1 MMKVNIG
8 FFGDEHEAEKRTN
21 ERLIKAAK
29 ALGCVTDEE
38 ISDGVA
44 CLKRIAHIETRYT
57 FDDVGNLEHKMY
69 VLALRDY

>member
-8 FFGDEHEAEKRTN
+8 FFGDEHEAEKWTN

-29 ALGCVTDEE
+29 ALGCVTDKE

-44 CLKRIAHIETRYT
+44 CLKRIAHIETKYT

-69 VLALRDY
+69 VLTLRDY